1 MKNVHEAPSG
11 PVPATITGRRELSGD
26 VTLFQLLLDDEKA
39 AREFTFAPGQFIQL
53 SVPAG
58 GEAPITLA
66 SPPSDNGTMELC
78 VRRVGHVT
86 SLLHGLNVGGR
97 LGVRGPYGNGFPVN
111 AWQGKNILLL
121 AGGLGIAPLRALLY
135 FLLQHRQAFGDLTL
149 MYGAREPSAIL
160 FKDELAKLS
169 GRRDMHLFLTV
180 DFVTDEPPEGLI
192 CHTGLLPSL
201 LKGVNF
207 TTENTIA
214 ALCGPPALY
223 RCVIDELQSFGF
235 APGSIFLSLERR
247 MKCGVGLCCHCAVGE
262 LFCCTDGPVFR
273 YTDIRGIRGAL

>member
-1 MKNVHEAPSG
+1 M
-11 PVPATITGRRELSGD
+11 RELD
-26 VTLFQLLLDDEKA
+26 RDTTLFHLLLDDEKA

-58 GEAPITLA
+58 GEAPISLA
-66 SPPSDNGTMELC
+66 SPPADAGSMELC

-86 SLLHGLNVGGR
+86 SMLHELDVGSR
-97 LGVRGPYGNGFPVN
+97 LGVRGPFGNGFPVT

-121 AGGLGIAPLRALLY
+121 AGGLGIAPLRSLLY
-135 FLLQHRQAFGDLTL
+135 FLLQHRDEFGELTL

-160 FKDELAKLS
+160 FKEELAKLS
-169 GRRDMHLFLTV
+169 SRRDMHLFLTV
-180 DFVTDEPPEGLI
+180 DFATDEPLEGLI

-223 RCVIDELQSFGF
+223 RCAIDELQNFGIT
-235 APGSIFLSLERR
+235 PDSIFLSLERR

-262 LFCCTDGPVFR
+262 LFCCTDGPVFP
-273 YTDIRGIRGAL
+273 YADIRGIRGAL